1 MESLMC
7 PKFNKLHVPYQ
18 PKEISHHLEDVF
30 RFVLKRVPIRERISN
45 RRNIFSKQL
54 CFKKGGKSRVSLRCF
69 YILSPH

>member
-1 MESLMC
+1 MC

-18 PKEISHHLEDVF
+18 PKEMSDHLEDVF

-45 RRNIFSKQL
+45 RRNIFSEQYVD
-54 CFKKGGKSRVSLRCF
+54 KKGGKSGASLRCF